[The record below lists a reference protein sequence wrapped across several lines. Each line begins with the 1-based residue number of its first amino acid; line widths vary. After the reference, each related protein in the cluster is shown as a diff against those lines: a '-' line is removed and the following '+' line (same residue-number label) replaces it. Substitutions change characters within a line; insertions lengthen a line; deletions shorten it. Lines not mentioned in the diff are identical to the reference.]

1 MYHDSGFKGFTPFDT
16 ADPKEVRLRSPGY
29 WLTSVQTPTWVLE
42 GTKSPSNIASLRL
55 MSRYPHN
62 RNVHFV
68 ALTGKDHFSDLRP
81 TNALLARAI
90 LADTSHASFK
100 LKFPR

>member
-1 MYHDSGFKGFTPFDT
+1 
-16 ADPKEVRLRSPGY
+16 
-29 WLTSVQTPTWVLE
+29 
-42 GTKSPSNIASLRL
+42 
-55 MSRYPHN
+55 MSCYPHN
-62 RNVHFV
+62 RNVRFV

-90 LADTSHASFK
+90 LAATSHASFK

>member
-1 MYHDSGFKGFTPFDT
+1 VYHESTFTPFDT
-16 ADPKEVRLRSPGY
+16 KAPEEVRLRSPGD

-42 GTKSPSNIASLRL
+42 GTKNPSNILSLRI

-68 ALTGKDHFSDLRP
+68 ALEGKDHFSELRP

-90 LADTSHASFK
+90 LADTRRAPFK
-100 LKFPR
+100 PRLA